1 MLIDISLSSENETV
15 QNFQT
20 CRWPTCKSRDTLI
33 SLEYKLDNVI
43 IKPNYLLDLFP
54 GACTKCLC
62 FMTWCWFRSMQN
74 MACKYCRNSTLPPT
88 QSDTVGSMHPRRWK
102 ISSQWEC
109 ASHLCNDFSK
119 YFPNSDTLILAT
131 YSIYCNFY
139 SFHLKSNSYKSKST
153 FLETFCIEKL
163 HHNYWQSLQKSML
176 WGWLTKLILFQMWR
190 WGISTTISHPQSLQL
205 LNSWVLSKLCSSEV
219 LIISSRFICFTN
231 LPALYPLTATKPT
244 YMCHIIIPVLGA
256 HSDKN
261 LYYSH
266 IVWDSWL

>member
-1 MLIDISLSSENETV
+1 
-15 QNFQT
+15 
-20 CRWPTCKSRDTLI
+20 
-33 SLEYKLDNVI
+33 
-43 IKPNYLLDLFP
+43 
-54 GACTKCLC
+54 
-62 FMTWCWFRSMQN
+62 MTWCWFRSMQN

-119 YFPNSDTLILAT
+119 YFTNSDSLNLAT
-131 YSIYCNFY
+131 YSNYCNFY

-176 WGWLTKLILFQMWR
+176 WGWLTKVILFQMWR

-205 LNSWVLSKLCSSEV
+205 LNSWVLSKLCSFEV

>member
-1 MLIDISLSSENETV
+1 
-15 QNFQT
+15 
-20 CRWPTCKSRDTLI
+20 
-33 SLEYKLDNVI
+33 
-43 IKPNYLLDLFP
+43 
-54 GACTKCLC
+54 
-62 FMTWCWFRSMQN
+62 MTWCWFRSMQN
-74 MACKYCRNSTLPPT
+74 MACKYCRISSLPPT

-205 LNSWVLSKLCSSEV
+205 LNSWASLQAV
-219 LIISSRFICFTN
+219 FIWGFNYFQQIHLFHEFTS
-231 LPALYPLTATKPT
+231 
-244 YMCHIIIPVLGA
+244 IIPT
-256 HSDKN
+256 HSNKTHIHVSYN
-261 LYYSH
+261 NTSTWSSLWQKSLYSH

>member
-1 MLIDISLSSENETV
+1 
-15 QNFQT
+15 
-20 CRWPTCKSRDTLI
+20 
-33 SLEYKLDNVI
+33 
-43 IKPNYLLDLFP
+43 
-54 GACTKCLC
+54 
-62 FMTWCWFRSMQN
+62 MTWCWFRSMQN
-74 MACKYCRNSTLPPT
+74 MACKYCRNSTLSPT

-153 FLETFCIEKL
+153 FLETFWIEKL
-163 HHNYWQSLQKSML
+163 HHNYWQSLQKSIMINK
-176 WGWLTKLILFQMWR
+176 TYP
-190 WGISTTISHPQSLQL
+190 ISNVEMRNFYNNFTSSVSAASELLSSLQAVFIWGFNYFQQIHL
-205 LNSWVLSKLCSSEV
+205 FHEFTS
-219 LIISSRFICFTN
+219 IIPTHS
-231 LPALYPLTATKPT
+231 TKPT